1 MSRHSFVAPILTA
14 PLLIDTRRS
23 TVGPGTRED
32 LACVVGG
39 VRHTS
44 ALRNIG
50 NMFLLYSGEDG
61 LLRAPSS
68 WMGSCHETFQCYQRR
83 CKMVLAGIKKVPFVV
98 SICATAPF
106 VRCDTG
112 AHARDSSQYIMWRF
126 AGNDDKKNIAFKY
139 VELSVDKVNLEH
151 WL

>member
-1 MSRHSFVAPILTA
+1 MTHVSRHIVVAPILSA
-14 PLLIDTRRS
+14 PLLTDTRRS

-39 VRHTS
+39 VRRTS

-50 NMFLLYSGEDG
+50 NMFLLYSG
-61 LLRAPSS
+61 
-68 WMGSCHETFQCYQRR
+68 M
-83 CKMVLAGIKKVPFVV
+83 KKVPFVV

-112 AHARDSSQYIMWRF
+112 AHAGDAVAVHHVALCR
-126 AGNDDKKNIAFKY
+126 
-139 VELSVDKVNLEH
+139 
-151 WL
+151 